1 MVADIKVKFNTIE
14 VKNFLKSF
22 KQKQKSAI
30 NSALSRVS
38 NMAIFMITKRT
49 QSGRLPDGGRMLPYA
64 QSTKRDRQERGRQ
77 ISFVDLTDTG
87 RMFRSLTFKTR
98 SFSSHLFFRR
108 SEENRK
114 AAFHDFY
121 GAGKGKVVRRFFA
134 IGRKDEE
141 KIRQLFFKHLLKK
154 TGIR

>member
-1 MVADIKVKFNTIE
+1 
-14 VKNFLKSF
+14 
-22 KQKQKSAI
+22 
-30 NSALSRVS
+30 
-38 NMAIFMITKRT
+38 
-49 QSGRLPDGGRMLPYA
+49 
-64 QSTKRDRQERGRQ
+64 
-77 ISFVDLTDTG
+77 
-87 RMFRSLTFKTR
+87 MFRSLTFKTR
-98 SFSSHLFFRR
+98 SFSSQLFFRR